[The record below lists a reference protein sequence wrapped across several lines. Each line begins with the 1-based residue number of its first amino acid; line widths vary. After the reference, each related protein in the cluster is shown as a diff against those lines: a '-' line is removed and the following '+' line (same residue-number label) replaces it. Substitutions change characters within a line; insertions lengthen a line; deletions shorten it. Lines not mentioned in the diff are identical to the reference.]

1 MSRNPS
7 KWAKLFFDAA
17 FALSGLRATAAIL
30 VEGVSVMKCPF
41 CEASNAR
48 VIDTREVRDG
58 IRRRRECQECRQ
70 RFTTYE
76 RIARV
81 NLLVV
86 KRDKSRQSFDR
97 DKLLDSMQAACSKRP
112 VSADALEDAAR
123 EIEAE
128 LYAMGRS
135 EVNSLTIGE
144 LAMECLRQIDDVA
157 YVRFASVYQRFAD
170 VNHMVE
176 EIDALRER
184 KRREEE
190 LKNQMLLPLHGE

>member
-1 MSRNPS
+1 
-7 KWAKLFFDAA
+7 
-17 FALSGLRATAAIL
+17 
-30 VEGVSVMKCPF
+30 MKCPF

-48 VIDTREVRDG
+48 VIDTREVSDG

-97 DKLLDSMQAACSKRP
+97 DKLLESLQAACSKRP
-112 VSADALEDAAR
+112 VSADALEEAAR

-135 EVNSLTIGE
+135 EVDSLTVGE
-144 LAMECLRQIDDVA
+144 LVMDRLRQIDDVA
-157 YVRFASVYQRFAD
+157 YLRFAAVYRRFTD
-170 VNHMVE
+170 VERMVE
-176 EIDALRER
+176 EIDALREL

-190 LKNQMLLPLHGE
+190 LKKQLQLPLQDG

>member
-1 MSRNPS
+1 
-7 KWAKLFFDAA
+7 
-17 FALSGLRATAAIL
+17 
-30 VEGVSVMKCPF
+30 MKCPF

-48 VIDTREVRDG
+48 VIDTREVSDG
-58 IRRRRECQECRQ
+58 IRRRRECQHCHQ

-86 KRDKSRQSFDR
+86 KRDQSRQSFDH
-97 DKLLDSMQAACSKRP
+97 DKLLRSMQAACSKRP
-112 VSADALEDAAR
+112 VSAEMLEDAAR
-123 EIEAE
+123 DIEAE

-135 EVNSLTIGE
+135 EVDSLTIGE
-144 LAMECLRQIDDVA
+144 LVMEHLQKIDDVA
-157 YVRFASVYQRFAD
+157 YVRFASVYRRFAD
-170 VNHMVE
+170 VARMAE

-190 LKNQMLLPLHGE
+190 LKNQLQLPLHES